1 MSIQEKYT
9 QQKIHHCERKI
20 HAAKKKQKK
29 NDIEMGQLSHEQIGI
44 QIIGEKFDLKQSIS
58 HLKKK
63 TGSSQIRT

>member
-1 MSIQEKYT
+1 
-9 QQKIHHCERKI
+9 
-20 HAAKKKQKK
+20 
-29 NDIEMGQLSHEQIGI
+29 MGQLSHEQIGI